1 MASSFVDPATLMR
14 IRSLQL
20 RSRRAVEGF
29 YNGLHRSPYHGF
41 SVEFSQYRPYAVG
54 DDPRGLDW
62 KLFARSDRYHIKQF
76 EDETSRRCYLV
87 VDQSRSMEYGTLSY
101 NKAEYA
107 RTVAATLA
115 YYLTLQRDS
124 VGLLTFGDDV
134 LDFLPAR
141 HRPGHFRQ
149 ILASLER
156 SAGGTR
162 TDLRK
167 PLERIAAMVRRRG
180 LVILLS
186 DLLAPVDALKTHLA
200 HLRGRGHEILLLRV
214 LDPGELELRL
224 DEPAM
229 VHDLESGRDIYID
242 PDAARDTY
250 RRRFD
255 EHQKTV
261 QAACDALGVFYSTL
275 VTDQPVDSALFDLLS
290 MTVRRNSGRTAR

>member
-1 MASSFVDPATLMR
+1 MASSLVDPAALMR
-14 IRSLQL
+14 IRDLQL
-20 RSRRAVEGF
+20 RSRRVVEGF

-76 EDETSRRCYLV
+76 EDETSRRCYLI
-87 VDQSRSMEYGTLSY
+87 VDQSRSMDYATLSY
-101 NKAEYA
+101 TKAEYA

-134 LDFLPAR
+134 LEFLPAR

-149 ILASLER
+149 ILASLQR
-156 SAGGTR
+156 SADGTQ

-167 PLERIAAMVRRRG
+167 PLERVAAMVRRRG
-180 LVILLS
+180 LVILIS
-186 DLLAPVDALKTHLA
+186 DMLAPVDTLKTHLA
-200 HLRGRGHEILLLRV
+200 QLRGRGHEVLLLRV
-214 LDPGELELRL
+214 LDPGEIELRL

-229 VHDLESGRDIYID
+229 VHDLESGRDVYID
-242 PDAARDTY
+242 PEAARETY
-250 RRRFD
+250 RQRFD
-255 EHQKTV
+255 EHQQMV
-261 QAACDALGVFYSTL
+261 RAACDSLGIIYAML
-275 VTDQPVDSALFDLLS
+275 PTDQPVENALFDMLS
-290 MTVRRNSGRTAR
+290 MTVRRGNGRMSR